1 MAPRAVT
8 SEKTEEIVGVVERIT
23 WTSDDGSYVIG
34 KLTNKIGI
42 KGNPPSS
49 GLTPGLTYRFLG
61 KSETDP
67 KWGEQFAFKLAV
79 EHIPATRQGVVEYLR
94 RYAPGIGPSIA
105 QQLCDAFT
113 PEKAIAE
120 LKRDPIAASR
130 AVRVGALSVEKAREA
145 AAALIA
151 AEKFQETR
159 IRLLEL
165 IANKGFGEKAIDGC
179 IEQWGVC
186 APDVVRRD
194 PFKLMVSGI
203 FGAGFFRC
211 DRLWH
216 EFGLPLD
223 RMRRQVMAAWD
234 HMRSDMSGS
243 TWHEKSAVIDNVK
256 RLITG
261 NSRPE
266 RAVAIA
272 VRAGVLI
279 QCERE
284 GKLWLAERENAEAEE
299 FVGTKLGELL

>member
-1 MAPRAVT
+1 MATKAVT
-8 SEKTEEIVGVVERIT
+8 SEKTEELVGVVDRIT
-23 WTSDDGSYVIG
+23 WASDDGSYAIG
-34 KLTNKIGI
+34 RLSNKMGI

-61 KSETDP
+61 KHEDDP
-67 KWGEQFAFKLAV
+67 KWGPQFSFKAAV
-79 EHIPATRQGVVEYLR
+79 EHIPSGRAGVVEYLK

-105 QQLCDAFT
+105 QQLCDEFGSDRAL
-113 PEKAIAE
+113 AE

-130 AVRVGALSVEKAREA
+130 AVRGLSVEKAREA
-145 AAALIA
+145 ADALIA

-179 IEQWGVC
+179 IEQWGVM

-194 PFKLMVSGI
+194 PFKLMVARI
-203 FGAGFFRC
+203 FGAGYMRC

-234 HMRSDMSGS
+234 YMRSDMTGS
-243 TWHEKSAVIDNVK
+243 TWHEKAAVIENVK

-261 NSRPE
+261 NARPD

-284 GKLWLAERENAEAEE
+284 GKLWLAEREKGEAEKYI
-299 FVGTKLGELL
+299 GQKLGELL